1 MNIGSK
7 FRISLIADDR
17 LEKFGTKDPNK
28 QIKHLD
34 TLLKDTLKEIGSIY
48 IESESEE
55 DFLQGW
61 GEKGNPEYDT
71 IQIRKHYWLK
81 LSKKMTTNQIYRVIN
96 SVQAQSLKIYNCR

>member
-1 MNIGSK
+1 MNIGST
-7 FRISLIADDR
+7 FEIRLIADDR
-17 LEKFGTKDPNK
+17 FEKFGTKDPNK

-34 TLLKDTLKEIGSIY
+34 TLLKDTLKEVGSIY

-61 GEKGNPEYDT
+61 GEKGSPGYDT

-96 SVQAQSLKIYNCR
+96 SVQAQPLKIYNCR

>member
-1 MNIGSK
+1 MNIGST
-7 FRISLIADDR
+7 FEIRLIADDR
-17 LEKFGTKDPNK
+17 FEKFGTKDANK

-34 TLLKDTLKEIGSIY
+34 TLLKDTLKKVGSIY
-48 IESESEE
+48 IELESEE

-71 IQIRKHYWLK
+71 IQIRKYYWLK

-96 SVQAQSLKIYNCR
+96 SVQAQPLKIHNCR